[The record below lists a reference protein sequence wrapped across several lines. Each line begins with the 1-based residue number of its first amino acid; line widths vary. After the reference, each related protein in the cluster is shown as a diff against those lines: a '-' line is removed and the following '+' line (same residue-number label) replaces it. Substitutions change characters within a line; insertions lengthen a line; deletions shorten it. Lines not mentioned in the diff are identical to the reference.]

1 MFWALQVMTTNA
13 FIAYKKYMTMLK
25 LKHLSHYE
33 FLEQVSI
40 KWITEGSLFFRGVS
54 KKRGRRSSGMSSTN
68 GDERSTASSIT
79 SNSRSTRGMA
89 IAAKRRKN
97 IKFND
102 EVLDP
107 FKGQLKCRLDHSN
120 VMHMPSTVEN
130 PKHKYCQLCYWA
142 KKEKVHKELLR
153 CEACGV
159 NICINCYSIFH
170 QEESIVAKKRKLF
183 P

>member
-1 MFWALQVMTTNA
+1 M
-13 FIAYKKYMTMLK
+13 
-25 LKHLSHYE
+25 
-33 FLEQVSI
+33 
-40 KWITEGSLFFRGVS
+40 
-54 KKRGRRSSGMSSTN
+54 
-68 GDERSTASSIT
+68 
-79 SNSRSTRGMA
+79 STRAHLNSLCAHVHESLLEKGKEIEESCEELIFA
-89 IAAKRRKN
+89 FELLSTTAAAKRRKN

-120 VMHMPSTVEN
+120 VMHMPSKVEN

-183 P
+183 L